1 MLEVLSRAIK
11 QQQNNQYTK
20 PINKKSWNKPNQR
33 IKQISKVKTKT
44 WTKAVKEDT
53 RDEEPSRAQLIS
65 ILEMLFTT

>member
-44 WTKAVKEDT
+44 WNKAVKEDT